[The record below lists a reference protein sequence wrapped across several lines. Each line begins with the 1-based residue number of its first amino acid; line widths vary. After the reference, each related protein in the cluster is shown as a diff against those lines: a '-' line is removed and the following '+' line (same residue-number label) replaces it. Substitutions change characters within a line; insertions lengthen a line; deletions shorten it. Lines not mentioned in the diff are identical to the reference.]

1 VSRVR
6 KTREQLANEFF
17 VSVSEIGRLF
27 GIDSTV
33 SKACF
38 EECKRAET
46 NEFNFNQ
53 KNKVR
58 LETVLK
64 VLQISD
70 AELRKKI
77 KDPS

>member
-1 VSRVR
+1 MSRVR
-6 KTREQLANEFF
+6 KTKEQLANGFF
-17 VSVSEIGRLF
+17 VSVSEISRLF
-27 GIDSTV
+27 DLGRADS
-33 SKACF
+33 KKCF
-38 EECKRAET
+38 ETCKRVEGKRT
-46 NEFNFNQ
+46 ELNPDG
-53 KNKVR
+53 KVR

>member
-1 VSRVR
+1 MSRVR

-17 VSVSEIGRLF
+17 VSVSEIDRLF
-27 GIDSTV
+27 GTGRT
-33 SKACF
+33 AARHCF
-38 EECKRAET
+38 DECKREEADGLCFNPET
-46 NEFNFNQ
+46 
-53 KNKVR
+53 KVR
-58 LETVLK
+58 LSTVLK